1 MKPFGRKLKSLK
13 LFLQRNRMPK
23 GLKYL
28 IIVGDG
34 MADYPVEEAGGKT
47 PLQLAYKPNMDYIAG
62 RSRMGMLRTL
72 RPDLPKGSD
81 VANLV
86 ILGYDPY
93 ACYTGRG
100 PLEAAA
106 RGIKVED
113 DEIVFRCN
121 LITVEGGRIRDYSGE
136 HVTTDEARLLI
147 SELNNRLNDL
157 GRFHA
162 GVSYRNLFISKIGEG
177 LKATPPHEIVGEK
190 YEEHMLKPLNED
202 SRRLNKMM
210 LKSIEILSENPVNT
224 RRINSGK
231 RLANMAWIWGQGKM
245 PRLEPFSEKH
255 GLKGTVISA
264 VDLIKG
270 IGRLAGMTVLEVP
283 GATGYYDTSYEN
295 KALYAVKALKDYD
308 FVYLHVEAPD
318 EAGHEGSF
326 KTKVRVIEEMD
337 RRLIGRILDEISME
351 EVSTSIVIDHP
362 TPVSVRNHTVDPVPF
377 AIMKP
382 GVEGDGKPFDEDSG
396 SKGSFKLVD
405 GMDFIKVLK
414 EA

>member
-1 MKPFGRKLKSLK
+1 
-13 LFLQRNRMPK
+13 MPK
-23 GLKYL
+23 GLMYL

-81 VANLV
+81 VANLI

-93 ACYTGRG
+93 VCYTGRG

-106 RGIKVED
+106 RRIRVED
-113 DEIVFRCN
+113 DEVVFRCN
-121 LITVEGGRIRDYSGE
+121 LITVEGGRILDYSGE

-147 SELNNRLNDL
+147 SVLNDRLNEL

-177 LKATPPHEIVGEK
+177 LKATPPHDIVGEK

-202 SRRLNKMM
+202 SRRLNEMM
-210 LKSIEILSENPVNT
+210 LKSISILSENPVNK
-224 RRINSGK
+224 RRIDSGK
-231 RLANMAWIWGQGKM
+231 RPANMVWIWGQGRM

-270 IGRLAGMTVLEVP
+270 IGWLAGMVVPEVP
-283 GATGYYDTSYEN
+283 GATGYYDTNYEN
-295 KALYAVKALKDYD
+295 KALYAVNALEDSD

-337 RRLIGRILDEISME
+337 RRLIGRILDNIRIDDVSIS
-351 EVSTSIVIDHP
+351 ILIDHP
-362 TPVSVRNHTVDPVPF
+362 TPVSVKNHTVDPVPF

-382 GVEGDGKPFDEDSG
+382 GIKGDGKPFDEESG
-396 SKGSFKLVD
+396 SKGSFSMID
-405 GMDFIKVLK
+405 GMDFIKILK